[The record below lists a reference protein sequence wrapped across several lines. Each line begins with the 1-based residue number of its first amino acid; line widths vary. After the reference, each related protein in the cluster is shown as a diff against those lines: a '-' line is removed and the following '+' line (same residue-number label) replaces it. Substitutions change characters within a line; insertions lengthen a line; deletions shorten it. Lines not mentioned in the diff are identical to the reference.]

1 MLFILAGVSI
11 AVVAVLV
18 VAVTVLAFRHL
29 DTSPAM
35 ALAIRV
41 GLVLLLIGQALGGAI
56 IGNGIGID
64 RPPTEVDLA
73 VFGAAGAMKIPHA
86 AALHAIQALPLLAWL
101 LSFTAMAETRR
112 TRVVAVGALGYSAL
126 VAASGVQTFSG
137 LAPLDL
143 SVAGGLLGLVG
154 LIVVAAAFGVVLT
167 SLWAPE
173 RA

>member
-1 MLFILAGVSI
+1 
-11 AVVAVLV
+11 
-18 VAVTVLAFRHL
+18 
-29 DTSPAM
+29 M

-56 IGNGIGID
+56 IGNGIGNGIGID

-73 VFGAAGAMKIPHA
+73 VFGAAGAMKIPHE

-126 VAASGVQTFSG
+126 VAASGSRPSRAWPPSTFRW
-137 LAPLDL
+137 P
-143 SVAGGLLGLVG
+143 
-154 LIVVAAAFGVVLT
+154 VVCSASSA
-167 SLWAPE
+167 
-173 RA
+173 